1 MEHHEISKLL
11 KDLFVSK
18 FVASKWIEV
27 NDLSG
32 SQYSSNKNIR
42 IKTPMLRSD
51 LRDYSDAH
59 NVVKE
64 KITVEGDDNVNN
76 KISFENN
83 GSFKSCISKIN
94 HAFVNNAE
102 G

>member
-1 MEHHEISKLL
+1 
-11 KDLFVSK
+11 
-18 FVASKWIEV
+18 
-27 NDLSG
+27 
-32 SQYSSNKNIR
+32 
-42 IKTPMLRSD
+42 MLRSD

-59 NVVKE
+59 NVVKG
-64 KITVEGDDNVNN
+64 KITVEDDDNVNK